1 MRILLSIFSNDIL
14 PIFLAAGA
22 GFLAGKIFK
31 INTQSV
37 SDVAFHVF
45 GPCMIFSIL
54 TTSPLANQ
62 DIAKM
67 IIFSIVSIFLLGGV
81 TWIFGKLLKL
91 NRKIL
96 AAVLLIAM
104 FGNVGNFGLSLN
116 LFAFGEEALA
126 FASIYFVIS
135 SILMYSLG
143 VVIASSGRNNIKTA
157 ALGLVKLPASYAVI
171 FSLIYNVI
179 DWHLPLP
186 LERTITILAD
196 GAIPTLMIV
205 FGMQLSKI
213 KLKGQHSNLAFAAIM
228 RLITGPAIALVV
240 SLIIGL
246 SKTAH
251 QAGIS
256 QSGMPTAV
264 MITILAIK
272 YDLEPSFVTAGVL
285 ITTILSPLTITP
297 LLAFLGA

>member
-1 MRILLSIFSNDIL
+1 MSILLSIFANDIL

-22 GFLAGKIFK
+22 GYLAGKLYK
-31 INTQSV
+31 INTQSI

-45 GPCMIFSIL
+45 GPCLIFSIL
-54 TTSPLANQ
+54 TTSPLAQQ
-62 DIAKM
+62 DITKM
-67 IIFSIVSIFLLGGV
+67 IIFSIVSILLVGVV
-81 TWIFGKLLKL
+81 TWILGKLLKL
-91 NRKIL
+91 ERKML
-96 AAVLLIAM
+96 AAILLIAM

-116 LFAFGEEALA
+116 LFAFGEKALA

-143 VVIASSGRNNIKTA
+143 VIIASSGKNNIKTA
-157 ALGLVKLPASYAVI
+157 VIGLFELPASYAVI
-171 FSLIYNVI
+171 LALIYNVI

-186 LERTITILAD
+186 LERTVTILAD

-213 KLKGQHSNLAFAAIM
+213 TLKGHHSNLAFAAVM
-228 RLITGPAIALVV
+228 RLIAGPGIAFAI

-246 SKTAH
+246 SKAAH

-285 ITTILSPLTITP
+285 ISTILSPLTITP
-297 LLAFLGA
+297 LLAILGA